1 MGEAGGVGA
10 HGNGARCAAREW
22 KGKSVFGTRGR
33 GKLQRYGG
41 WRIDFEGFLIGPA
54 RVPQ

>member
-10 HGNGARCAAREW
+10 HGKGTRCAVRRE
-22 KGKSVFGTRGR
+22 KKRPREGEVKLQRRGR
-33 GKLQRYGG
+33 GKIG
-41 WRIDFEGFLIGPA
+41 FEGFLISPA